1 MKLAF
6 IRLAAFFGV
15 EVITLQQIADN
26 ISLSTEEVLDL
37 DNIPCDTTDINFKAG
52 LIITDCR
59 QAKINGAGKIQYW
72 KGVLSNAS

>member
-6 IRLAAFFGV
+6 IRLAQFFGS

-26 ISLSTEEVLDL
+26 TSLSTEEVLDL

-52 LIITDCR
+52 LISSDRR
-59 QAKINGAGKIQYW
+59 QAKISGAGNVQFW
-72 KGVLSNAS
+72 KGVLAQ